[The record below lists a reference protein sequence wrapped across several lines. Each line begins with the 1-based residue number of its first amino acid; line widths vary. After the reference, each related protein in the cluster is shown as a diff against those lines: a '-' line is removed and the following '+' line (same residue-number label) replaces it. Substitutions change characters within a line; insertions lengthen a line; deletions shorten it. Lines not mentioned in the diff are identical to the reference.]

1 MACKRLAVP
10 LLLLLSACSV
20 VKENRDLCPCLL
32 EIRIHG
38 IPGGPVEDGEVMAGV
53 PAEDGVPVEDSEV
66 MAGVLVEDGEFRWS
80 ATVQGDTIVTV
91 EVPPGYA
98 SITVWS
104 GSGVP
109 AEGGFLSDAGKEFPP
124 LFLCH
129 CRVKAVG
136 ESVTVNA
143 RPLKQYCTLRLL
155 VEGPPGWGEPF
166 RTRIRGAVRGIST
179 SGIPV
184 PGEFRFTPPDFISPA
199 PSVSPPTAGSP
210 ASDGSPVT
218 GSSPATA
225 GSPFFSVRIP
235 RQYAS
240 DPLLLDILMADSMV
254 RTFSL
259 GSILEQSGYD
269 WSAPDLPD
277 LDLNLSLSVT
287 SLTLNPPAWQPQVSL
302 SIDI

>member
-53 PAEDGVPVEDSEV
+53 
-66 MAGVLVEDGEFRWS
+66 LVEDGEFRWS

-104 GSGVP
+104 GSGEP

-210 ASDGSPVT
+210 
-218 GSSPATA
+218 
-225 GSPFFSVRIP
+225 FFSVRIP